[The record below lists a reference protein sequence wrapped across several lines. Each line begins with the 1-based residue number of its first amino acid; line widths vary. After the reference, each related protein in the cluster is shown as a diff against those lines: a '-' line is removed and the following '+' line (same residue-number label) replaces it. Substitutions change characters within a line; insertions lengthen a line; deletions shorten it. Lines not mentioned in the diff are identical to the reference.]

1 MYKWLPLRC
10 GFKKTSFK
18 NKWIILLI
26 IQIITPIGPETIS
39 LHCRLHYSFSRA
51 TFTLLSVHFLF
62 LAPCPHLPAIMD
74 PTSITALF
82 PEIELLLQIWI
93 TTFTETF
100 LFHSRRQLKQETCWG
115 RSLPLFYC
123 SVTELC
129 LTLWPHGVQHVRLPS
144 PSPSPGAYSNS
155 CPLKEWCHQT
165 ISSSVVPFASCLQSF
180 PGSGSFLMSK
190 FFASGGQSIG
200 ASVSEHQCF
209 QWIFRVDFF

>member
-1 MYKWLPLRC
+1 MYKWLPLLC

-18 NKWIILLI
+18 NNWIILWI

-51 TFTLLSVHFLF
+51 TFILLSIDLLF

-74 PTSITALF
+74 LTSITVLF
-82 PEIELLLQIWI
+82 PEIRILLQIWI

-100 LFHSRRQLKQETCWG
+100 LFHSRRQLKQQTCWG
-115 RSLPLFYC
+115 SILTLFYC

-129 LTLWPHGVQHVRLPS
+129 LNLWPRGLQYARLPC

-155 CPLKEWCHQT
+155 CPLKQWCHQT
-165 ISSSVVPFASCLQSF
+165 ISSSVVLFSSCLLSF
-180 PGSGSFLMSK
+180 P
-190 FFASGGQSIG
+190 ASGKWCVVIRESP
-200 ASVSEHQCF
+200 
-209 QWIFRVDFF
+209 